1 MYCAIWYHLYNLKT
15 WRSVAF
21 STKVTLLLNV
31 TLFHG
36 CFTRFLNCI
45 NGTKLRNAS
54 QLYCLYIF
62 ETCLSMRQGP
72 SKSVI
77 NELPFITFQY
87 FFLRS
92 VFAETEVWWRLA
104 SISSLKL
111 EVCISMLCQIVN
123 DEKTRRKLELMN
135 KFNVVVS
142 FQNLENVYIF
152 FFCKLS
158 FFYNFYFVE
167 FLYPLYRPFW
177 GSLTA
182 LTKGNK
188 L

>member
-1 MYCAIWYHLYNLKT
+1 
-15 WRSVAF
+15 
-21 STKVTLLLNV
+21 
-31 TLFHG
+31 
-36 CFTRFLNCI
+36 
-45 NGTKLRNAS
+45 
-54 QLYCLYIF
+54 
-62 ETCLSMRQGP
+62 
-72 SKSVI
+72 
-77 NELPFITFQY
+77 
-87 FFLRS
+87 
-92 VFAETEVWWRLA
+92 
-104 SISSLKL
+104 
-111 EVCISMLCQIVN
+111 MLCQIVN